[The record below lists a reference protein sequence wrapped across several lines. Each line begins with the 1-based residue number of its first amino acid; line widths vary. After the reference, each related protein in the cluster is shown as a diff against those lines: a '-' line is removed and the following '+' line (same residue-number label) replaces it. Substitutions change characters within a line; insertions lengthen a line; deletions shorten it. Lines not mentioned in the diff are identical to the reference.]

1 MSTAAIVGP
10 GNIGTDLLAKLQRS
24 EHVQVRYMVGVDPAS
39 DGLERARA
47 RGVEASAEGVD
58 WLLARDELPD
68 LVFEATSA
76 RAHLAHAPRYAEAG
90 IQTVDLTPAAVGPLV
105 CPPVNLHAH
114 QDAPNLNMITCGGQ
128 ATIPLVYAVSSVT
141 PVPYAEIVASIAS
154 RSAGPGTRANIDEF
168 TTTTAR
174 AIERVGGAERGKAV
188 IVLNPVEPPMIMRDT
203 VFCAISPDADTD
215 AITASVLDMVAEVAR
230 YVPGFT
236 LRAEPQF
243 DPPSP
248 DWSGHARVALFL
260 EVRGNG
266 DYLPE
271 WAGNLDIMTAAA
283 ARVGELLATRRG
295 DGMNPPPRD
304 VRITDSTLRDGS
316 HAMRHQFTEEQ
327 VRAVVSALDAAG
339 VEVIEVSH
347 GDGLGGS
354 SFNYGFSLI
363 DEISLIKAA
372 VDEARAA
379 RIAVLL
385 LPGVGTVDDLR
396 EAREAGASV
405 ARIATHCT
413 EADVSVQHF
422 AAARD
427 LGMETVG
434 FLMLAHRLDPAG
446 LARQARIMVDAG
458 AECVYVVDSAGAL
471 VLSDAQTRVQAL
483 VAEIGRDA
491 QVGFH
496 GHQNLSLGV
505 ANSVLAYQAG
515 ATQVDGALCALG
527 AGAGNAPTEVLAAT
541 FARLGI
547 GTGVDVDGVLAAA
560 EEVVRPIIPRLPWMD
575 RSSVVQG
582 YAGVYSS
589 FLLHAQRA
597 AERYGV
603 PAHAILQRVG
613 EAGYVGGQE
622 DMIID
627 IALQLQAES
636 AEVTSPAGAAR

>member
-1 MSTAAIVGP
+1 
-10 GNIGTDLLAKLQRS
+10 
-24 EHVQVRYMVGVDPAS
+24 
-39 DGLERARA
+39 
-47 RGVEASAEGVD
+47 
-58 WLLARDELPD
+58 
-68 LVFEATSA
+68 
-76 RAHLAHAPRYAEAG
+76 
-90 IQTVDLTPAAVGPLV
+90 
-105 CPPVNLHAH
+105 
-114 QDAPNLNMITCGGQ
+114 
-128 ATIPLVYAVSSVT
+128 
-141 PVPYAEIVASIAS
+141 
-154 RSAGPGTRANIDEF
+154 
-168 TTTTAR
+168 
-174 AIERVGGAERGKAV
+174 
-188 IVLNPVEPPMIMRDT
+188 
-203 VFCAISPDADTD
+203 
-215 AITASVLDMVAEVAR
+215 
-230 YVPGFT
+230 
-236 LRAEPQF
+236 
-243 DPPSP
+243 
-248 DWSGHARVALFL
+248 
-260 EVRGNG
+260 
-266 DYLPE
+266 
-271 WAGNLDIMTAAA
+271 
-283 ARVGELLATRRG
+283 
-295 DGMNPPPRD
+295 MNPPARD

-316 HAMRHQFTEEQ
+316 HAMRHRFTEEQ
-327 VRAVVSALDAAG
+327 VRAVVSALDGAG
-339 VEVIEVSH
+339 VQVIEVSH

-354 SFNYGFSLI
+354 SFNYGFSLV

-372 VDEARAA
+372 VHEATAA

-385 LPGVGTVDDLR
+385 LPGVGTVEDLR

-422 AAARD
+422 GAARD

-471 VLSDAQTRVQAL
+471 VLSDAQARVAAL

-560 EEVVRPIIPRLPWMD
+560 EEVVRPFVPKLPWMD

-627 IALQLQAES
+627 IALQLQA
-636 AEVTSPAGAAR
+636 AGNRQDAR

>member
-1 MSTAAIVGP
+1 
-10 GNIGTDLLAKLQRS
+10 
-24 EHVQVRYMVGVDPAS
+24 
-39 DGLERARA
+39 
-47 RGVEASAEGVD
+47 
-58 WLLARDELPD
+58 
-68 LVFEATSA
+68 
-76 RAHLAHAPRYAEAG
+76 
-90 IQTVDLTPAAVGPLV
+90 
-105 CPPVNLHAH
+105 
-114 QDAPNLNMITCGGQ
+114 
-128 ATIPLVYAVSSVT
+128 
-141 PVPYAEIVASIAS
+141 
-154 RSAGPGTRANIDEF
+154 
-168 TTTTAR
+168 
-174 AIERVGGAERGKAV
+174 
-188 IVLNPVEPPMIMRDT
+188 
-203 VFCAISPDADTD
+203 
-215 AITASVLDMVAEVAR
+215 
-230 YVPGFT
+230 
-236 LRAEPQF
+236 
-243 DPPSP
+243 
-248 DWSGHARVALFL
+248 
-260 EVRGNG
+260 
-266 DYLPE
+266 
-271 WAGNLDIMTAAA
+271 
-283 ARVGELLATRRG
+283 
-295 DGMNPPPRD
+295 MNAPPRE

-327 VRAVVSALDAAG
+327 VRAVVSALDDAG
-339 VEVIEVSH
+339 VQVIEVSH

-354 SFNYGFSLI
+354 SFNYGFSLV
-363 DEISLIKAA
+363 DEISLIRAA

-385 LPGVGTVDDLR
+385 LPGVGTVEDLR
-396 EAREAGASV
+396 AAREAGASV

-471 VLSDAQTRVQAL
+471 VLSDAQVRVEAL
-483 VAEIGRDA
+483 VAEIGREA

-515 ATQVDGALCALG
+515 ASQVDGALCALG

-575 RSSVVQG
+575 RASVVQG

>member
-1 MSTAAIVGP
+1 
-10 GNIGTDLLAKLQRS
+10 
-24 EHVQVRYMVGVDPAS
+24 
-39 DGLERARA
+39 
-47 RGVEASAEGVD
+47 
-58 WLLARDELPD
+58 
-68 LVFEATSA
+68 
-76 RAHLAHAPRYAEAG
+76 
-90 IQTVDLTPAAVGPLV
+90 
-105 CPPVNLHAH
+105 VNA
-114 QDAPNLNMITCGGQ
+114 
-128 ATIPLVYAVSSVT
+128 
-141 PVPYAEIVASIAS
+141 
-154 RSAGPGTRANIDEF
+154 
-168 TTTTAR
+168 
-174 AIERVGGAERGKAV
+174 
-188 IVLNPVEPPMIMRDT
+188 
-203 VFCAISPDADTD
+203 
-215 AITASVLDMVAEVAR
+215 
-230 YVPGFT
+230 
-236 LRAEPQF
+236 
-243 DPPSP
+243 
-248 DWSGHARVALFL
+248 
-260 EVRGNG
+260 
-266 DYLPE
+266 
-271 WAGNLDIMTAAA
+271 
-283 ARVGELLATRRG
+283 
-295 DGMNPPPRD
+295 PPRE

-316 HAMRHQFTEEQ
+316 HAMRHQFTQEQ
-327 VRAVVSALDAAG
+327 VRAVVSALDGAG
-339 VEVIEVSH
+339 VQVIEVSH

-354 SFNYGFSLI
+354 SFNYGFSLV
-363 DEISLIKAA
+363 DEISLIRAA

-385 LPGVGTVDDLR
+385 LPGVGTVEDLR

-471 VLSDAQTRVQAL
+471 VLSDAQARVQAL
-483 VAEIGRDA
+483 VAEIGREA

-505 ANSVLAYQAG
+505 ANSVLAFQAG

-560 EEVVRPIIPRLPWMD
+560 EEVVRPFIPRLPWMD
-575 RSSVVQG
+575 RASVVQG

-627 IALQLQAES
+627 IALQLQE
-636 AEVTSPAGAAR
+636 AGNGQGAP

>member
-1 MSTAAIVGP
+1 
-10 GNIGTDLLAKLQRS
+10 
-24 EHVQVRYMVGVDPAS
+24 
-39 DGLERARA
+39 
-47 RGVEASAEGVD
+47 
-58 WLLARDELPD
+58 
-68 LVFEATSA
+68 
-76 RAHLAHAPRYAEAG
+76 
-90 IQTVDLTPAAVGPLV
+90 
-105 CPPVNLHAH
+105 VNA
-114 QDAPNLNMITCGGQ
+114 
-128 ATIPLVYAVSSVT
+128 
-141 PVPYAEIVASIAS
+141 
-154 RSAGPGTRANIDEF
+154 
-168 TTTTAR
+168 
-174 AIERVGGAERGKAV
+174 
-188 IVLNPVEPPMIMRDT
+188 
-203 VFCAISPDADTD
+203 
-215 AITASVLDMVAEVAR
+215 
-230 YVPGFT
+230 
-236 LRAEPQF
+236 
-243 DPPSP
+243 
-248 DWSGHARVALFL
+248 
-260 EVRGNG
+260 
-266 DYLPE
+266 
-271 WAGNLDIMTAAA
+271 
-283 ARVGELLATRRG
+283 
-295 DGMNPPPRD
+295 PPRE

-316 HAMRHQFTEEQ
+316 HAMRHQFTQEQ
-327 VRAVVSALDAAG
+327 VRAVVSALDGAG
-339 VEVIEVSH
+339 VQVIEVSH

-354 SFNYGFSLI
+354 SFNYGFSLV
-363 DEISLIKAA
+363 DEISLIRAA

-385 LPGVGTVDDLR
+385 LPGVGTVEDLR
-396 EAREAGASV
+396 EARDAGASV

-422 AAARD
+422 TAARD

-471 VLSDAQTRVQAL
+471 VLSDAQVRVQAL
-483 VAEIGRDA
+483 VAEIGREA

-575 RSSVVQG
+575 RASVVQG

-627 IALQLQAES
+627 IALQLQME
-636 AEVTSPAGAAR
+636 GAP